1 MEFKKIKGKVL
12 LVEEPPKDLVSAGGI
27 IIPDGAESSVEM
39 IKNWLCL
46 VVGVGD
52 SCHEDYKEGQVVVI
66 DPSLQYVGY
75 TDPDNKRSRMFI
87 PQGRVLAIY
96 K

>member
-1 MEFKKIKGKVL
+1 MEFKKVKGRVL

-52 SCHEDYKEGQVVVI
+52 SCHEDYEVGQVVVI

-87 PQGRVLAIY
+87 PQDRVLAIY

>member
-1 MEFKKIKGKVL
+1 MEFKKVKGKVL
-12 LVEEPPKDLVSAGGI
+12 LVEEPSKDLVSSGGI
-27 IIPDGAESSVEM
+27 ILPESVTGDIDM

-52 SCHEDYKEGQVVVI
+52 KCDEDYVPGIVVVI

-75 TDPDNKRSRMFI
+75 TDPDTKRSRMFI
-87 PQGRVLAIY
+87 PQDRVLAIY